1 MATLAVQQIPV
12 TGFTPTFAAAGA
24 GGDAANPDDRT
35 FLRVKNGSASP
46 INLTLV
52 VPGLDVGGARPDP
65 VIVIPATTGDV
76 LVNLAVPALT
86 DPATGLVSWTY
97 SAVAS
102 ISIALVR
109 V

>member
-35 FLRVKNGSASP
+35 FLRVKNGSAGA
-46 INLTLV
+46 INVTVV
-52 VPGLDVGGARPDP
+52 VPGSLYGQALADP
-65 VIVIPATTGDV
+65 VVVVPATTGDV
-76 LVNLAVPALT
+76 LINLPSGLA

-97 SAVAS
+97 SAVTTVTV
-102 ISIALVR
+102 ALVR